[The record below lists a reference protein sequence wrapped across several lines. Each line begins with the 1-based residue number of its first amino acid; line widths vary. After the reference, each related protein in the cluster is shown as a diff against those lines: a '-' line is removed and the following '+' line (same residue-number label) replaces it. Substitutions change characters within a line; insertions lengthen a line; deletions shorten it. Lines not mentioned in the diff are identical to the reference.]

1 MRIIGLFTLILI
13 GLFGAAFH
21 NVSAQNDQ
29 RAQISA
35 EVRQEQRNLA
45 NAKKRNEEAL
55 SRSNILRNQANEAR
69 GAAMRFDLQKNAI
82 NADIEAARANLDAAR
97 ARIAIITQRQSM
109 QQRQLARE
117 TSPILRLM
125 GALENMTRRPATLM
139 VMQPQSLNDYVH
151 LRAVMASVQPKI
163 AEQTAG
169 LRGQIDLQK
178 SLRNQ
183 QKIALASLEQAQGEL
198 DEQQKILAQLEAGS
212 EDVLNADN
220 ALEFERAIAAG
231 ERARA
236 IVDNIDNIQQDDA
249 ALAALSVLG
258 GPKLREGGVAAP
270 IDRNN
275 DRAYLIPDNVQIR
288 SGFGELNETGYRE
301 RGVRMSLA
309 PASDIFAPA
318 DGVISY
324 AGIYRNFGQIV
335 IIEHGGGWTSLITNM
350 AALNVKKGQ
359 SVDQETVIG
368 IAKNNDN
375 DNDILIELRRNGR
388 PMDIMAMVLQ

>member
-13 GLFGAAFH
+13 GLLGAAFH

-236 IVDNIDNIQQDDA
+236 IVDNIDNIQQDDE

-258 GPKLREGGVAAP
+258 GPKLREGGAAAP

-375 DNDILIELRRNGR
+375 DILIELRRNGR

>member
-13 GLFGAAFH
+13 GLLGAAFH

>member
-13 GLFGAAFH
+13 GLLGAAFH

-236 IVDNIDNIQQDDA
+236 IVDNIDNIQQDDE

-375 DNDILIELRRNGR
+375 DILIELRRNGR

>member
-13 GLFGAAFH
+13 GLLGAAFH

-55 SRSNILRNQANEAR
+55 SRSNILRNLANEAR

-139 VMQPQSLNDYVH
+139 MMQPQSLNDYVH

-236 IVDNIDNIQQDDA
+236 IVDNIDNIQQDDE

-258 GPKLREGGVAAP
+258 GPKLREGGAAAP

-301 RGVRMSLA
+301 RGIRMSLA

-375 DNDILIELRRNGR
+375 DILIELRRNGR